1 MAFLGRPGLR
11 SGAVSDGRHLLAETL
26 SRFRSQSLRPLDQR
40 VPGTLAD
47 VQRRSRGLPGSPI
60 GASAVAVFARPGTVA
75 SSPSPRVAPVPFE
88 GFSPSEDT
96 YSIVGSVQIASWPTR
111 FCIDPPG
118 SEE

>member
-47 VQRRSRGLPGSPI
+47 VQRRSRVLPGSPI

-75 SSPSPRVAPVPFE
+75 IESVSTRRSGPLRRLFSVGRYVFDCRERANCELADPVLH
-88 GFSPSEDT
+88 
-96 YSIVGSVQIASWPTR
+96 
-111 FCIDPPG
+111 
-118 SEE
+118 